1 LNILLVHP
9 HIFAGGAEKAI
20 VYLGQNLRRMGHE
33 VSIVTLSTDCSKIPF
48 ACQNIDY
55 VKPAAELPVSN
66 DGTLSSTVSMA
77 IREMNAL
84 HGLLRNIWKRFD
96 VCVPG
101 NFPAYW
107 STYNLSS
114 HMPVVWL
121 CSEVLGPYGV
131 TKDSYDASP
140 IFRSLFKAI
149 VAIDKRIVAQGVH
162 EIVTCSSFC
171 GAMVKERYGRDSH
184 VAYTGV
190 NYDYFN
196 QSMDQAE
203 AKKKFGLDGSYV
215 LLHVGFMVKRKN
227 QILSMRAVERLL
239 REMPD
244 LKLVFVGGGPHETV
258 LRKEVKRLRLDEHVI
273 FMGSVDEETLKTLYY
288 ACDVNLYPTE
298 DQTFGLVPFEAIVC
312 GKVSVVSGC
321 SGAARL
327 LKDMDAAA
335 IVIPTV
341 EEIVAAVRRIRQG
354 KLDVDGMV
362 NRGKRFVGECLT
374 WDAYSKV
381 VAGILEKACVH
392 SSTMHHK

>member
-1 LNILLVHP
+1 
-9 HIFAGGAEKAI
+9 
-20 VYLGQNLRRMGHE
+20 
-33 VSIVTLSTDCSKIPF
+33 
-48 ACQNIDY
+48 
-55 VKPAAELPVSN
+55 
-66 DGTLSSTVSMA
+66 
-77 IREMNAL
+77 
-84 HGLLRNIWKRFD
+84 
-96 VCVPG
+96 
-101 NFPAYW
+101 
-107 STYNLSS
+107 
-114 HMPVVWL
+114 MPVVWL

-131 TKDSYDASP
+131 TKDNYERDP
-140 IFRSLFKAI
+140 IFRSLFKAA
-149 VAIDKRIVAQGVH
+149 VAIDKRIVKKGIH
-162 EIVTCSSFC
+162 EIVACSDFC
-171 GAMVKERYGRDSH
+171 GAMVKERYGRDAH

-190 NYDYFN
+190 DYDYFN
-196 QSMDQAE
+196 ERIDKAE
-203 AKKKFGLDGSYV
+203 AKKKFGLDQSYV

-258 LRKEVKRLRLDEHVI
+258 LREEVKRLRLDEHVI

-288 ACDVNLYPTE
+288 ACDVNPYPTE